1 MAVTSYLDRATS
13 RLDAEVHLLSVGAQ
27 ERSTMLGAGLSRRG
41 RKILLIDRYGLR
53 CQGCGQPKSEKD
65 LTVDHITAKSA
76 GGPDAIQNRTLL
88 CEPCNQLKSNEST
101 LDELHQRRLEDGLMD
116 SDWWK
121 EKEHDRTSPIASAS
135 VFEDVYVPEWGGWL
149 RVRALSGPEK
159 CILWKLRRRFRSPMY
174 KPGGAAAWAVAFA
187 TVDEGG
193 LRVFGDDDIPALGK
207 MSAAP
212 LYRLYDKI
220 LSLSR
225 S

>member
-1 MAVTSYLDRATS
+1 MVITSFLERVIG
-13 RLDAEVHLLSVGAQ
+13 RLDAELHILSIGTQ
-27 ERSTMLGAGLSRRG
+27 EQSTRLGANLSRRG
-41 RKILLIDRYGLR
+41 RKLLLINRYGLR
-53 CQGCGQPKSEKD
+53 CQGCGQPKSESD
-65 LTVDHITAKSA
+65 LEVDHIEPKST
-76 GGPDAIQNRTLL
+76 GGSDEIQNRTLL
-88 CEPCNQLKSNEST
+88 CGPCNQLKSNEST